1 MDLLVVRHAI
11 AEDRE
16 VFAETGRDDDERPL
30 TDAGRRKFEK
40 GVRGL
45 RTLVESIDVLATSA
59 LVRATETGEILE
71 AAYELDPGRA
81 VRLQELA
88 PTAQPASLIEWLR
101 RHRRRPVVAIV
112 GHEPHLSHL
121 VEHLLVGRGAGF
133 VSLRKGGA
141 CLLGLGAAPEAGH
154 AELRWLLTAAQLRR
168 IR

>member
-16 VFAETGRDDDERPL
+16 VFAETGRDDAERPL

-40 GVRGL
+40 GARGL
-45 RTLVESIDVLATSA
+45 RKLVESLDVLATSA
-59 LVRATETGEILE
+59 LVRATETAEILE
-71 AAYELDPGRA
+71 AAYDLDPGRA

-88 PTAQPASLIEWLR
+88 PAAQPASLIEWLR
-101 RHRRRPVVAIV
+101 GHRRRPVVAIV

-133 VSLRKGGA
+133 VSLKKGGA